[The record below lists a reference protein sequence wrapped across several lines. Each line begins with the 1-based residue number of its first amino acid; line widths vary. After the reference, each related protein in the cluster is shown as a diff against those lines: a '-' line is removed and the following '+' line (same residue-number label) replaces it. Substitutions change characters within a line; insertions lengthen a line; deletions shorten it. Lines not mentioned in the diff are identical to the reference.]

1 MSVLNDTQRK
11 RIVDRHR
18 DSVTRFGHHPHALYW
33 SSQEIQ
39 ELRFKVLSEIGIE
52 SGQRLLDVGCG
63 FGDLYAWLQQQAIE
77 VDYVGLD
84 LSPDLLNQARV
95 LHPDVQLL
103 EGELFDSGLLED
115 SGEDASFDWV
125 VLSGAMNENLHDDGA
140 YARKMIARMFELCRK
155 GLAFNML
162 NANAI
167 QAHDLQTVD
176 PDEMLKFCQSLSVD
190 CQLRDDYLRN
200 DFTIY
205 MRKP

>member
-18 DSVTRFGHHPHALYW
+18 DSVTRFGHHPYALYW
-33 SSQEIQ
+33 SSKEIQ

-52 SGQRLLDVGCG
+52 SGQCILDVGCG
-63 FGDLYAWLQQQAIE
+63 FGDLHTWLQQQAIE
-77 VDYVGLD
+77 VDYIGLD
-84 LSPDLLNQARV
+84 LSPDLLQQARI
-95 LHPDVQLL
+95 LHPDGQFL
-103 EGELFDSGLLED
+103 EGELFDRGLLDD
-115 SGEDASFDWV
+115 SGEETLFDWV

-140 YARKMIARMFELCRK
+140 YARKMIARMFEVCRK

-167 QAHDLQTVD
+167 QAHDLQSVD
-176 PDEMLKFCQSLSVD
+176 PVEMLEFCQSLSVN

-205 MRKP
+205 MRK